1 MAQLAQQDM
10 SLNLLGAVVIFIW
23 GSHTIQ
29 RKNVNSKI
37 CCSWTFIEEICPSEE
52 ALKNVLEELSLFSYS
67 LQVAL
72 AQSVH
77 CEEIH
82 SFHTFPKMCF
92 IRIQEDITAQFV
104 FHGDVA
110 MTVLTSENNEK
121 KLHLY
126 LYLKRLEGKNQFQG
140 LLEINFNDAISH
152 SYARGVL

>member
-1 MAQLAQQDM
+1 
-10 SLNLLGAVVIFIW
+10 
-23 GSHTIQ
+23 
-29 RKNVNSKI
+29 
-37 CCSWTFIEEICPSEE
+37 
-52 ALKNVLEELSLFSYS
+52 
-67 LQVAL
+67 
-72 AQSVH
+72 
-77 CEEIH
+77 
-82 SFHTFPKMCF
+82 MCF

-152 SYARGVL
+152 SYALVVSVVSPWWSK